1 MVWPSEDWLMR
12 IYDIVIQHQEP
23 GLRILNELKT
33 IWHAENCSLE
43 KVKHLHDKHDVRPLQ
58 RLRFTKGIKLLRAA
72 DWIRC
77 EAKYEGR
84 ER

>member
-1 MVWPSEDWLMR
+1 
-12 IYDIVIQHQEP
+12 
-23 GLRILNELKT
+23 
-33 IWHAENCSLE
+33 LE

-77 EAKYEGR
+77 EPKYEGR